1 MSLIRPSGAATAN
14 IERND
19 PATACRSTSGT
30 EISRAIAGQLTTAL
44 VGGTQID
51 FDRYQST
58 RRLSPGAGSLSVPLT
73 AVAGTAASVCEGL
86 QSIPVRLG
94 ALLVGRA
101 FHPNS
106 KAPDPKIAE
115 LRAALNQLDQNDVDD
130 ESLTQLR
137 AARSGLQ
144 NFAPEVRDPV
154 DFLSI
159 TDLLIV
165 ERTREIQNDTRPSTC
180 LKEELAELQHGHAE
194 IIETISM
201 VSKRFRIEQES
212 NIIDEAR
219 ELLSIAANFHPSSG
233 VDRDDAR
240 RAACHYVEQLPA
252 SARQEYARRAKL
264 LRKQRHGGDGGPEF
278 RMRPHLLKMRHE
290 PGLEEL
296 ADQLAVFTLAIIA
309 SYREVR
315 WRDLTTLDPV
325 DSQSLKMV
333 LRSTIHLNDQF
344 FAFTPGEPASVTV
357 AARAVVVPE
366 LKEFADAYERLA
378 DR

>member
-165 ERTREIQNDTRPSTC
+165 ERTREIQKDTRPSTC

-264 LRKQRHGGDGGPEF
+264 RR
-278 RMRPHLLKMRHE
+278 E